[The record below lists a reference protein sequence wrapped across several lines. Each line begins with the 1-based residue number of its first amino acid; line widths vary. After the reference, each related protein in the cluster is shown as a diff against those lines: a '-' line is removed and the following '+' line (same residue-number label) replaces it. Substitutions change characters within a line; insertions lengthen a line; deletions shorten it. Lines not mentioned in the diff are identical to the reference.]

1 MIKDLLQYS
10 LRTLQQRKLRT
21 SLTLLG
27 IFVGIAAIV
36 SLISLGQ
43 GFEKEI
49 NEQFELLGTDK
60 LIITPKTAFAPPG
73 SQTLGISLTEDD
85 WDFVA
90 KIKEVAESTVY
101 IIVPAKI
108 EFNDETRFFNVIGTD
123 TGVGLK
129 VWEELLGDV
138 EIAEGRMIKKG
149 DKFKAVVGNYHVER
163 NLFKK
168 NAQVRNTY
176 KINGQNVKI
185 VGVWDYIG
193 SAEDDKAISMPLE
206 AAREL
211 FEIPNRVDAII
222 LKMEK
227 GVDPVIV
234 AEKIKRRLRNFRDL
248 EEGKEDFA
256 IQTFDEILRSLNQI
270 LGVIQLVLIA
280 IAGISLLVGGIG
292 IMNTMYTSVIERTK
306 EIGIMKAIGARNRD
320 ITQLFILESG
330 LLGAAGGIM
339 GILIGIGFSKG
350 VVWIIKNV
358 LLFEFIDVF
367 FPWYLILAVLA
378 FSFTIGTVSGV
389 LPAIQAAR
397 QQPVEALRYE

>member
-185 VGVWDYIG
+185 VGVLDYIG